1 MILYQTGKLGQGVQ
15 HVEISVGRMLKV
27 ACAKFP
33 SGSSHCTSQWANGKT
48 NQHINKQKPCPL
60 FAVDV
65 FVKRLVFWQR
75 FEGRNP

>member
-1 MILYQTGKLGQGVQ
+1 MTLYQTGKLGQGVQ
-15 HVEISVGRMLKV
+15 HVEISAGRMLKV

-33 SGSSHCTSQWANGKT
+33 SGSSHCMSQWAKT
-48 NQHINKQKPCPL
+48 NQHINKEKPCPL

-65 FVKRLVFWQR
+65 SVKRLVFWQR